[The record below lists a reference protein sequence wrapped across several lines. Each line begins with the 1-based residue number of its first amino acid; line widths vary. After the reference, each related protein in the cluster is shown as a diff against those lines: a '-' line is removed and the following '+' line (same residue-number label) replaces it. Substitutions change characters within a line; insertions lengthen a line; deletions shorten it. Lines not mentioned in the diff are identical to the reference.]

1 MGEDQVGFSIF
12 ESTLPAF
19 GDGRAESADDDDV
32 VVLLLKESLVGRHVL
47 Y

>member
-32 VVLLLKESLVGRHVL
+32 VILLLKESLVGRHVL